1 MKLIPKQQKRGD
13 DTPLEPWVPFDHIV
27 DQLLTDWTGG
37 KVRGGGYVQGA
48 YVTPDGMKV
57 FLVEETSTAG
67 AGGGY
72 GQMTYFDLTSPL
84 DLGTALPEFAVAVTS
99 LSQPGEFKGVP
110 MEVEFSIDGMQMY
123 ILRWSQTGIEAS
135 IHHYTLPAPWDMT
148 GFDYTV
154 YTSHFVFPANI
165 FGYAR
170 SYIRNI
176 AISEDGTKLYV
187 PQPTITR
194 LDNNPTS
201 KKGSLM
207 VYELTTP
214 HNIGSAVESEMFIL
228 HDPNIGDID
237 HAITVF
243 SRRGQ
248 VDQFVMAGTKT
259 VNFNFPNG
267 LEDRTERDGGYSWL
281 SGGPYRSLRVHPW
294 IRDRFLDFRGTTLG
308 TSTASTDGT
317 IYTTMPG

>member
-1 MKLIPKQQKRGD
+1 MKIIPIPAPTD
-13 DTPLEPWVPFDHIV
+13 DAPLEPWVPFDHID
-27 DQLLTDWTGG
+27 DQTLSDWTGG
-37 KVRGGGYVQGA
+37 DVRGGGYVQGT
-48 YVTPDGMKV
+48 YVTPDGMRV
-57 FLVEETSTAG
+57 FIVEETGTSG

-72 GQMTYFDLTSPL
+72 GQMTYIDLTSPL
-84 DLGTALPEFAVAVTS
+84 DLGTALPEFAVMVTS
-99 LSQPGEFKGVP
+99 QSGEFGGVP
-110 MEVEFSIDGMQMY
+110 IDIEFSIDGMQMY
-123 ILRWSQTGIEAS
+123 ILRWSQVGVGAS

-154 YTSHFVFPANI
+154 YTSHFVFPSII
-165 FGYAR
+165 FGYTR
-170 SYIRNI
+170 NYIRSI
-176 AISEDGTKLYV
+176 AISEDGSKLYV
-187 PQPTITR
+187 PQPTLTR

-248 VDQFVMAGTKT
+248 VDQFVMSGEKT

-267 LEDRTERDGGYSWL
+267 LEDRTERDGGYSWRNGA
-281 SGGPYRSLRVHPW
+281 SYRSTRVHPW
-294 IRDRFLDFRGTTLG
+294 IRDRFTDFRGTSLG
-308 TSTASTDGT
+308 GSLAKTEGAIYST
-317 IYTTMPG
+317 IPG